1 MFQTILGGLI
11 VDKHCMLCLN
21 PHNHFP
27 GLKIDST
34 MQVCMGPLS
43 IIIITF
49 KKNNSHT
56 KKELWLFI
64 YEGKYIILRIIYSLT
79 YRIDLERTGIRMK

>member
-1 MFQTILGGLI
+1 
-11 VDKHCMLCLN
+11 
-21 PHNHFP
+21 
-27 GLKIDST
+27 
-34 MQVCMGPLS
+34 MGPLS

-79 YRIDLERTGIRMK
+79 YSIDLERSGIRMK

>member
-1 MFQTILGGLI
+1 
-11 VDKHCMLCLN
+11 
-21 PHNHFP
+21 
-27 GLKIDST
+27 
-34 MQVCMGPLS
+34 MGPLS

-56 KKELWLFI
+56 KKELWLFK

-79 YRIDLERTGIRMK
+79 YSIDLERSGIRMK